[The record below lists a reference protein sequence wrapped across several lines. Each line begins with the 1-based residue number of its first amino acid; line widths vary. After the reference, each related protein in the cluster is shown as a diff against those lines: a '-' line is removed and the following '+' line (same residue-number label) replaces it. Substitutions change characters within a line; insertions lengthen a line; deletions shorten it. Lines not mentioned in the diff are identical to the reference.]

1 MENAAGVQAGERPV
15 HLPGLDE
22 LIQTVE
28 GEIEDLESLREE
40 IDSGVAAAV
49 TERTSPLCPFFLMC
63 SSNSFPAAG
72 SASAEVMCN
81 SPPWLRS
88 SPRERRPA

>member
-49 TERTSPLCPFFLMC
+49 TERTSPLCPFFNVFVEFISC
-63 SSNSFPAAG
+63 SRLCQRRGHVQFTAL
-72 SASAEVMCN
+72 AEVFTPGKKA
-81 SPPWLRS
+81 SI
-88 SPRERRPA
+88 